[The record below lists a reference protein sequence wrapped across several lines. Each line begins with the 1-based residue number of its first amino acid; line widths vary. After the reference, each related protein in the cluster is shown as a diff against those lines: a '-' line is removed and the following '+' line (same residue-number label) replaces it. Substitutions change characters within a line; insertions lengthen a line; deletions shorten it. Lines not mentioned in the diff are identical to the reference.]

1 MKVLYSFRTA
11 ITGLRT
17 NKVRS
22 FLTILGIVIGITAIM
37 MVMSLGAGAQNL
49 ILGQINSLG
58 SNLVFVLP
66 GKEVSGAGMPT
77 ESLFSDA
84 LKSKDLEQIQKRSNV
99 PHLKSVMPIVFTSEV
114 VTMGSDSYRYTI
126 YGVTE
131 LMKDIYKIELQS
143 GDFISASDVST
154 MNYSAVIGSRVASKL
169 FPDGGA
175 IGEKIRIKD
184 KTFRVAGVMKEKGQG
199 SMANFDDGIIVPYN
213 VLQRDVMG
221 IKHFQRLVVEVDN
234 EKNIN
239 AVVQDLKDTIRDSH
253 NISDPDKDDF
263 HVNTSAD
270 IANAAGTVLGTLTI
284 FLAAVAAISLLV
296 GGVGIMN
303 IVLVSVTERTR
314 EIGLRKALG
323 ATSSEILTQFLL
335 ESVILTSSGGA
346 VGITLGTLLSFA
358 ASYIITKFANLDW
371 PFSFPWQAA
380 LLGFGVSA
388 AIGLIFGLYP
398 AKKASDLSPIEAL
411 RYE

>member
-1 MKVLYSFRTA
+1 
-11 ITGLRT
+11 
-17 NKVRS
+17 
-22 FLTILGIVIGITAIM
+22 
-37 MVMSLGAGAQNL
+37 
-49 ILGQINSLG
+49 
-58 SNLVFVLP
+58 
-66 GKEVSGAGMPT
+66 
-77 ESLFSDA
+77 
-84 LKSKDLEQIQKRSNV
+84 
-99 PHLKSVMPIVFTSEV
+99 
-114 VTMGSDSYRYTI
+114 
-126 YGVTE
+126 
-131 LMKDIYKIELQS
+131 
-143 GDFISASDVST
+143 
-154 MNYSAVIGSRVASKL
+154 
-169 FPDGGA
+169 
-175 IGEKIRIKD
+175 
-184 KTFRVAGVMKEKGQG
+184 MKEKGQG
-199 SMANFDDGIIVPYN
+199 SMANFDDGIIIPYN

-221 IKHFQRLVVEVDN
+221 IKHFQRLVVEIDN

-239 AVVQDLKDTIRDSH
+239 ATVQDIKDTIRDSH

-323 ATSSEILTQFLL
+323 ATSKEILAQFLL
-335 ESVILTSSGGA
+335 ESVLLTSSGGA
-346 VGITLGTLLSFA
+346 IGITLGTLLSYA
-358 ASYIITKFANLDW
+358 ASVIITKFAGLDW
-371 PFSFPWQAA
+371 AFSFPWQAA

-388 AIGLIFGLYP
+388 GIGLVFGLYP

>member
-1 MKVLYSFRTA
+1 MKSLYSFRTA
-11 ITGLRT
+11 LIGLKTNRT
-17 NKVRS
+17 RS

-49 ILGQINSLG
+49 ILGQISSLG

-66 GKEVSGAGMPT
+66 GKEVSGAGMPMDA
-77 ESLFSDA
+77 LYSDA
-84 LKSKDLEQIQKRSNV
+84 LKNKDLEQIQKKSNV
-99 PHLKSVMPIVFTSEV
+99 PHLKSAMPIVFSSEV
-114 VTMGSDSYRYTI
+114 VTRGSDSYRYTI

-131 LMKDIYKIELQS
+131 LMKDLYQIEMQS
-143 GDFISASDVST
+143 GDFITASDVSSL
-154 MNYSAVIGSRVASKL
+154 NNSAVIGKRVAEKL
-169 FPDGGA
+169 FPDNNA
-175 IGEKIRIKD
+175 VGEKIRVKD
-184 KTFRVAGVMKEKGQG
+184 RSFRVAGVMKEKGQG
-199 SMANFDDGIIVPYN
+199 SMANFDDAIIIPYN
-213 VLQRDVMG
+213 VLQRDLMG
-221 IKHFQRLVVEVDN
+221 IKYFQRLVVEVDN
-234 EKNIN
+234 EKNID
-239 AVVQDLKDTIRDSH
+239 ATVRDVRDTIRDSH
-253 NISDPDKDDF
+253 NITDPDKDDF

-270 IANAAGTVLGTLTI
+270 IAKAAGTVLGTLTI

-323 ATSSEILTQFLL
+323 ATSNEILMQFLI
-335 ESVILTSSGGA
+335 ESMLLTSSGGI

-358 ASYIITKFANLDW
+358 AATIITKVAGLNW

-380 LLGFGVSA
+380 LLGFAVSA
-388 AIGLIFGLYP
+388 GIGLVFGLYP
-398 AKKASDLSPIEAL
+398 AKKAADLSPIEAL